1 MDNDKEMN
9 DMAVMSRPVQSAFVV
24 DPSKAERFL
33 HKKAEPAIKERILK
47 NSERMKRH
55 ATFSYKKQG

>member
-1 MDNDKEMN
+1 
-9 DMAVMSRPVQSAFVV
+9 MAVMSRPVQSAFVV

-33 HKKAEPAIKERILK
+33 NKKADPAIKERILK